1 MGKAARRKAER
12 KAGQTG
18 ESKPKKVAPAPYVGR
33 PFDGLPDE
41 TQWVALRELISAA
54 TAPVTVQL
62 DGESHDITLASVLP
76 MAWPALKR
84 DDGQV
89 LVALQSGV
97 GSGDASRDI
106 AETIRAAVALEP
118 GMPLESAPKA
128 TADSP
133 RLQDIVTSS
142 ALDVTI
148 HEGFDFWVE
157 GQELDAAGQ
166 ESMAR
171 ANEAVAPTYALT
183 SADAAFWTQIGER
196 TYVRWA
202 LDGDEDAATDAI
214 ARLHAAGESGLGEG
228 RFLGAFRA
236 YGLLVPVWEV
246 AADAEPHD
254 HEAALG
260 ELRARFEKALASD
273 EPLTADERRARAG
286 VVGRQITLR

>member
-12 KAGQTG
+12 MSAG
-18 ESKPKKVAPAPYVGR
+18 KPPKVATAPYVGR
-33 PFDGLPDE
+33 PFEGLPNE
-41 TQWVALRELISAA
+41 GQWVALRELISAG
-54 TAPVTVQL
+54 TAPLTVQF
-62 DGESHDITLASVLP
+62 DGESHDVTLASVLP

-106 AETIRAAVALEP
+106 AETIRAAIALEP
-118 GMPLESAPKA
+118 GVPLETPPQASAE
-128 TADSP
+128 SP
-133 RLQDIVTSS
+133 RLQDIVTSTEL
-142 ALDVTI
+142 AITLQ
-148 HEGFDFWVE
+148 EGFDFWVE
-157 GQELDAAGQ
+157 GQELDAEGQ
-166 ESMAR
+166 ESMLR
-171 ANEAVAPTYALT
+171 ANEAISPTYALT
-183 SADAAFWTQIGER
+183 SADGAYWTKIGDR
-196 TYVRWA
+196 TFIRWV
-202 LDGDEDAATDAI
+202 LEGDEDAGTNAI

-246 AADAEPHD
+246 PAAAAADS
-254 HEAALG
+254 HEDGMAAL
-260 ELRARFEKALASD
+260 RKRFETALAVT

>member
-12 KAGQTG
+12 KSAG
-18 ESKPKKVAPAPYVGR
+18 KPPKVAPAPYVGR
-33 PFDGLPDE
+33 PFEGLPGE
-41 TQWVALRELISAA
+41 TGWVALRELIPAGKASL
-54 TAPVTVQL
+54 TVEI
-62 DGESHDITLASVLP
+62 DGESHDVTMASVLP

-84 DDGQV
+84 DDGSV

-97 GSGDASRDI
+97 GSGDASRDL
-106 AETIRAAVALEP
+106 AETVRAAVALEP
-118 GMPLESAPKA
+118 GHPLDTAPQA

-142 ALDVTI
+142 SFEPTVEDTF
-148 HEGFDFWVE
+148 GFWVE
-157 GQELDAAGQ
+157 GQELGEDGEQ
-166 ESMAR
+166 SLER
-171 ANEAVAPTYALT
+171 ANEAISPTHALT
-183 SADAAFWTQIGER
+183 SADGAYWTQIGDR

-202 LDGDEDAATDAI
+202 LGGDEDAATDAI
-214 ARLHAAGESGLGEG
+214 ARLHAAGESGLGDG

-246 AADAEPHD
+246 PADLAPQD
-254 HEAALG
+254 HEEGLAA
-260 ELRARFEKALASD
+260 LRARFETALAAT